1 MMICDMQQS
10 EFAFGLYIVILDN
23 QSKKEKGKW
32 KICCKEQQQQQEIL
46 DVNVNK
52 IGDDI
57 SAQDEWI
64 WVIFVHQRVNT
75 KNKERRRRKDKT
87 PTNGALHWILIWL
100 FVDAQCVHLR
110 IDKKM
115 WDCHRVDSNVDRWTC
130 IQHCNYGCCCLC
142 NWPFAVQV
150 RGHSP
155 LFQNICLVFY
165 FCFCIFIC

>member
-1 MMICDMQQS
+1 MDSPIASMLCDDDWWLR
-10 EFAFGLYIVILDN
+10 ER
-23 QSKKEKGKW
+23 KG
-32 KICCKEQQQQQEIL
+32 CHRVDATRQEKEQHQQQEIL

-130 IQHCNYGCCCLC
+130 SQHCNYGCCCLC

-155 LFQNICLVFY
+155 LFKIICHVFY
-165 FCFCIFIC
+165 SCLCVFLFVNL